1 MTFVGIRYRITSV
14 IRIRVVIGMGIGGRR
29 IRVAGTRG
37 IIPVRGPAGSPAGAL
52 VAAGR
57 IIRREVMAIR
67 VRIGITRRG
76 VV

>member
-14 IRIRVVIGMGIGGRR
+14 IRTRGGIGMGIGGRR
-29 IRVAGTRG
+29 IPVVGTRG
-37 IIPVRGPAGSPAGAL
+37 IIPVGGPVGGPVATVVAGGK
-52 VAAGR
+52 

-67 VRIGITRRG
+67 VEIEITRRG